1 MATNQV
7 TVSAVPFNQQTQT
20 FQSVSPAPVNTPKI
34 QPGVPTAAQN
44 LAAFNQSMVNSA
56 NTYKAP
62 TSSNIDVNNLGTQPI
77 NVPYQQS
84 NLPEATPNYATSTI
98 QQSQTKDPNTPVSN
112 AATGIYDLMSQVL
125 PQTLGQKQEYQNQ
138 LGTQVTDANKQIMDW
153 NTQLVQRQNELN
165 QLDTNLAAG
174 LANIQ
179 DQAIPMSFIT
189 GQQLS
194 VENRANIARGLKQN
208 QIANLN
214 TSILVAQ
221 GNIALAKQNAQDAVD
236 KKYGPIQEVYDAL
249 QKQLTAITP
258 FLNREDKQIADAK
271 TAQAKVQS
279 DLIAQ
284 KKVDDKSFMD
294 LVLKAPTEYGASAQ
308 QVNEAINTYNKTGD
322 VFQATQ
328 ALMGYGGSQI
338 QGYFDTQNSIRNT
351 TSNGIGQITIDN
363 GYTLDA
369 FKKGIA
375 YVESSG
381 GNNYGIEGPVVTS
394 GAYKGQK
401 ALGKYQV
408 MPGNLTAWLKEAGLP
423 NMTPQQFL
431 NSPGAQER
439 VFETRSL
446 TEYAKYGNWD
456 DVASVWFTGKPL
468 SGNNASD
475 GYNTVPQYV
484 SKVRTAMGVP
494 AQPTTLSQ
502 VTNPSVVTWGNFLTN
517 GGDIKE
523 VPKALQTQALAYK
536 QQNVVN
542 NPQTQNIVEKIN
554 QIDNIIN
561 NPALSSVVGPN
572 IFGRGVFSS
581 IATGVGAGATA
592 GAIAGTPV
600 FGIGAIPGAV
610 AGGIIGGI
618 AGYASTDQFSGQAQN
633 FIADVEQLTSKE
645 TLDTLI
651 NAKAKGATF
660 GALSIPELALLQQSA
675 TKINKWAMH
684 VDNDPNKPV
693 IGYNTD
699 EQSFLKELEQVKRL
713 AQKGIA
719 TAGGN
724 ILGNTIGGAYATSLI
739 QSQNSTTAMNTLN
752 YGFK

>member
-338 QGYFDTQNSIRNT
+338 QNAYNTANSARNAA
-351 TSNGIGQITIDN
+351 TSGIGQITVDN
-363 GYTLDA
+363 GYTLED

-375 YVESSG
+375 STESS
-381 GNNYGIEGPVVTS
+381 NNYKAIGPATS
-394 GAYKGQK
+394 SGDKAY
-401 ALGKYQV
+401 GKYQV
-408 MPGNLTAWLKEAGLP
+408 MGVNIPSWTKEALGYS
-423 NMTPQQFL
+423 MTPTQFL
-431 NSPGAQER
+431 NSPDAQEK
-439 VFETRSL
+439 VFEFQSMQN
-446 TEYAKYGNWD
+446 YSKYGNWD
-456 DVASVWFTGKPL
+456 DVASVWFSGKPL

-475 GYNTVPQYV
+475 GYNTVPAYV
-484 SKVRTAMGVP
+484 AKVRQAMGVP
-494 AQPTTLSQ
+494 SQPTALSL
-502 VTNPSVVTWGNFLTN
+502 VTNPSVVTWANSVRA
-517 GGDIKE
+517 GGDIKD
-523 VPKALQTQALAYK
+523 VPKALQTQVLAYN
-536 QQNVVN
+536 QQNVQN

-572 IFGRGVFSS
+572 IFGRGVFANVASG
-581 IATGVGAGATA
+581 AVAGATA
-592 GAIAGTPV
+592 GAIGGSFVTPLLGTAVGGVLGGLAG
-600 FGIGAIPGAV
+600 
-610 AGGIIGGI
+610 AG
-618 AGYASTDQFSGQAQN
+618 AGYATTNQFSGQAQN